1 MFTIEVE
8 TILTPER
15 MIGKSIDDYKINTY
29 IAYDNENNVELYCVL
44 DDETNKLELVMVR
57 DNIIVKE

>member
-1 MFTIEVE
+1 MFTIESE

-57 DNIIVKE
+57 DNIIIKE